1 MDHAAIQYE
10 KRLRTLRDRIE
21 HEVGR
26 EGHTNCIALYF
37 IDRALDAVE
46 CDTAAEVAIEMDLP
60 PETPR
65 KGWGCTK
72 CGSKVCRPDK

>member
-21 HEVGR
+21 HEIGR
-26 EGHTNCIALYF
+26 EQRNSCIALYY
-37 IDRALDAVE
+37 IERALDAVE
-46 CDTAAEVAIEMDLP
+46 CDTAAEIAIEMDLP

-65 KGWGCTK
+65 KEWGCK
-72 CGSKVCRPDK
+72 RCNCRLCGGEG